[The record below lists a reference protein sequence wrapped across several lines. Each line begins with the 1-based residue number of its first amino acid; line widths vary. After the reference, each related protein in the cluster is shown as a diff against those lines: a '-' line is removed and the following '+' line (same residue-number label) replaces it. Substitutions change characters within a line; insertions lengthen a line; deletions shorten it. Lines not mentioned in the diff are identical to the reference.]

1 MNMRISYIHLSLFN
15 CLSLRPHQSIYFWN
29 KNENVYKNETIIT
42 HFVAIP
48 IFMINEWES
57 GVENMKNG
65 DLGVHNWIYLE

>member
-15 CLSLRPHQSIYFWN
+15 CLSLHPPQAIYFWN

-48 IFMINEWES
+48 IFMINE
-57 GVENMKNG
+57 
-65 DLGVHNWIYLE
+65 